1 MGCVRWAGVGALF
14 GFGAQA
20 DLHNASTQIA
30 NVAQGGL
37 GLPDRDYYLDT
48 DPKSVE
54 TREKYLEHMAN
65 MFVLLGDNADAAKK
79 EAAAVM
85 GNVTQ
90 IAESAFKRR
99 HMRGTKNREH
109 KKKGT
114 ERA

>member
-54 TREKYLEHMAN
+54 TREKYLEHVAN

-79 EAAAVM
+79 EAAAAVA
-85 GNVTQ
+85 T
-90 IAESAFKRR
+90 ATKSAQAPPPPRPDDDPTNPPPTMTAR
-99 HMRGTKNREH
+99 V
-109 KKKGT
+109 
-114 ERA
+114 